1 MKERTDKRI
10 IRSKSAIKKAF
21 LNLLYRKPFEQITI
35 SEIVGEANY
44 NRGTFYSNFETKD
57 CLLYEVIDDVLN
69 EMINQ
74 IRKPY
79 QTTERVDME
88 QLKISDVTL
97 FKYFKE
103 NMSLYKLLL
112 SDHIRVDF
120 RFKMAKAIEKM
131 FIEEYKY
138 ELGDESIDIKWLYTY
153 RAYGLTGLIIRWI
166 EEDCP
171 DTPEYMTDQTLKLMT
186 TATMVFHVKKNI

>member
-186 TATMVFHVKKNI
+186 TATKVFHVKKNI